1 MASPNFSERDLDEPF
16 WDEYPCNHN
25 ILLVEEFNPLGVALT
40 CTQCKQTLQCNQG
53 KLEVTHLGFEHR
65 THTGEDDIILYVRRD
80 IL

>member
-1 MASPNFSERDLDEPF
+1 MALPRLSDGRLCTHS
-16 WDEYPCNHN
+16 
-25 ILLVEEFNPLGVALT
+25 ILLVDEWNPLGVVLT
-40 CTQCKQTLQCNQG
+40 CTKCRKSLQCNQG